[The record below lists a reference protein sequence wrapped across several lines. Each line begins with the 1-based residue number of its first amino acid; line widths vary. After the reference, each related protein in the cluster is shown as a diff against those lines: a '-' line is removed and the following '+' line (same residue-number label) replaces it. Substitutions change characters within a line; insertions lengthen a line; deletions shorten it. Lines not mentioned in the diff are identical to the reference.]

1 LGDNSLQDIEMHKDL
16 INLDLISSSS
26 KPPQIIQSRDQIDEE
41 ENADIDISRIS
52 PLSEQN
58 HINKQVPK
66 DVNYAK
72 VYY

>member
-16 INLDLISSSS
+16 INIDLNSSSS

-52 PLSEQN
+52 PLSE
-58 HINKQVPK
+58 
-66 DVNYAK
+66 
-72 VYY
+72 